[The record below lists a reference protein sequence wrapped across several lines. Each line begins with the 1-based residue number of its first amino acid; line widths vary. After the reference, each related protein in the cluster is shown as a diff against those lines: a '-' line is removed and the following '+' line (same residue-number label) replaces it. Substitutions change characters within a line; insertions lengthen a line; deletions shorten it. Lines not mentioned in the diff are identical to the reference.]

1 MALRK
6 CKKKSSKLHF
16 FLESHDVCNKKSRW
30 WEVTKELS
38 HAGECCG
45 DFLWLGIQYIAWYIA
60 QHYYTAAV
68 LYRVYNTGLRNVT
81 V

>member
-1 MALRK
+1 M
-6 CKKKSSKLHF
+6 
-16 FLESHDVCNKKSRW
+16 
-30 WEVTKELS
+30 TKELS
-38 HAGECCG
+38 HAGECWG

-60 QHYYTAAV
+60 HHYYTAAV